1 MLNLSAPSVYL
12 PPTQYSNSGKIQKG
26 NKNVK
31 RIIVCLLLGGAALTA
46 SSADVWAQAKAAF
59 PKGSAET
66 HLSFEDAFPKPF
78 YKTSYFGPML
88 TGATI
93 VLAGGFTYFTAGAG
107 APVAATGVSSVAA
120 WLGGG
125 GAGSYMAGLS
135 TLGGWFGGN
144 AVLGSAILNGISIG
158 VTGGG
163 AAFATLPAIAKVG
176 VMASVAAT
184 ALDGVAVFQ
193 KPETKNLSYRIRVA
207 VPNEMGSKDIR
218 TLTKKL
224 NAVEVELIK
233 ELAEK
238 SDKAY
243 IRHLKERASLLKEG
257 VKIGRAT
264 LKNGGSNE
272 DRMALAIL
280 SKNAGYP
287 ELFKKLVDS
296 IPTGKMKDSGYVDYL
311 KAVDLIE
318 RGNTE
323 KSISLLRKS
332 WRLNPYALEQPL
344 LLLNILG
351 HQNFVAKEEEIR
363 AIVAQARRD
372 FNSNKYESSFS
383 LVSLNF
389 RLASMY
395 LSDKRFPLAQQYFQD
410 ALDELSFIQKH
421 LGNQSMKHM
430 IQLGIANALFGQDKV
445 TEANQ
450 KLETILKEVKNE
462 TEKSFIE
469 SQYAGNI

>member
-1 MLNLSAPSVYL
+1 MKKLF
-12 PPTQYSNSGKIQKG
+12 
-26 NKNVK
+26 
-31 RIIVCLLLGGAALTA
+31 VCLALVGAAHMAYAT
-46 SSADVWAQAKAAF
+46 DVWVKTKAVF
-59 PKGSAET
+59 SKDGSET

-78 YKTSYFGPML
+78 YRTSYFGPVL

-93 VLAGGFTYFTAGAG
+93 VLAGGFTYITAGAG

-144 AVLGSAILNGISIG
+144 AILGSAILNGISIG

-176 VMASVAAT
+176 VMASVTAT

-193 KPETKNLSYRIRVA
+193 KPETQNLSYRIRVA
-207 VPNEMGSKDIR
+207 VPIEMGSKDVR
-218 TLTKKL
+218 TLTKRL
-224 NAVEVELIK
+224 SAVEVKLIK

-238 SDKAY
+238 SDKTY
-243 IRHLKERASLLKEG
+243 IRHLKEKDALLKDG
-257 VKIGRAT
+257 VKMARSI

-272 DRMALAIL
+272 ERMVLAIL

-287 ELFKKLVDS
+287 ELFNKLVNTIS
-296 IPTGKMKDSGYVDYL
+296 VVKMKDSGYVDYL
-311 KAVDLIE
+311 KAVDLVE

-323 KSISLLRKS
+323 KAIGLLRKS

-351 HQNFVAKEEEIR
+351 NQNFGAKEEEIR
-363 AIVAQARRD
+363 AIVEQAKRD
-372 FNSNKYESSFS
+372 FDSDKYESSFS
-383 LVSLNF
+383 LVSLNY

-395 LSDKRFPLAQQYFQD
+395 LLKKNYPLAQTYFQNS
-410 ALDELSFIQKH
+410 LDELSFVQKH

-430 IQLGIANALFGQDKV
+430 IQLGISNALFGQNKI
-445 TEANQ
+445 TEANE
-450 KLETILKEVKNE
+450 KLEAILKEIK
-462 TEKSFIE
+462 TDAEKSFIE
-469 SQYAGNI
+469 KQYAGNI